1 MDSSDGGRKWAL
13 TRSIFWAANIGASAT
28 LVMFVIKGGDVMEVL
43 QWWSYMMGSLLVLY
57 GGMNVAQKG
66 VMK

>member
-1 MDSSDGGRKWAL
+1 MDGGRKWAL
-13 TRSIFWAANIGASAT
+13 TIRIFWAANIGAAAT
-28 LVMFVIKGGDVMEVL
+28 LLMFVIKGGEVMDVL
-43 QWWSYMMGSLLVLY
+43 HWWSYMMGSLLVLY